1 MADKP
6 LKALLITGDLDTI
19 ALLEEAFAEIEEVRY
34 GRGWI
39 PRCELVPVD
48 WLEEAMEALA
58 AEPFDVI
65 LLDAS
70 LLDGRLLETFA
81 RLRGA
86 ARGLPVIVLAEP
98 EEEAQA
104 LSLLRRGAQDY
115 LLKPEIDCLP
125 LARTLRAAVERQR
138 LWNALESLALL
149 DELTGLLTAAGLA
162 QFAERH
168 ARLALAAGRA
178 VQLLEVEL
186 ERENE
191 IGDLLRVAEVLTEL
205 FSETGLVARTAP
217 ARLVALAVSEQPI
230 DPVRLA
236 AERLTAVAFRA
247 AAVAWPPDPG
257 ACLEEV
263 LDACEQLLCE
273 NEPGRAGPLTHA
285 LALDDRSRRHLQ
297 PRG

>member
-6 LKALLITGDLDTI
+6 LKALLVTDDLDTI
-19 ALLEEAFAEIEEVRY
+19 ALLEEAFNEIEEVRY
-34 GRGWI
+34 SRGWI
-39 PRCELVPVD
+39 PRCELVPVEQ
-48 WLEEAMEALA
+48 LEEAMAALA

-70 LLDGRLLETFA
+70 LLDSRLLETFG
-81 RLRGA
+81 RLRAA
-86 ARGLPVIVLAEP
+86 ARELPVIVLAEP

-168 ARLALAAGRA
+168 ARLALAAGRT
-178 VQLLEVEL
+178 VQLLVVEL
-186 ERENE
+186 ERENDVR
-191 IGDLLRVAEVLTEL
+191 DLLRVAEALTEL
-205 FSETGLVARTAP
+205 FSESGLVARTGP
-217 ARLVALAVSEQPI
+217 ARFVALSVGERPV
-230 DPVRLA
+230 DPQRLA
-236 AERLTAVAFRA
+236 LERLAGAALRA
-247 AAVAWPPDPG
+247 AAVTWPADPG
-257 ACLEEV
+257 ACLEDLV
-263 LDACEQLLCE
+263 DACEQLLCE
-273 NEPGRAGPLTHA
+273 NEPGTAGPFTHA
-285 LALDDRSRRHLQ
+285 LALDDRPRRHLQ
-297 PRG
+297 PGR